1 MPKTHTDLLSPSL
14 MLFVAVT
21 AWFVLWSPARPLTSP
36 DEAIYLSTSQSFL
49 SGRLS
54 VPPLPENFATKTG
67 IDGLQYPQYG
77 PGLSAVAAPWVG
89 IGEGLARVYSG
100 EGVSISPGRA
110 RLMAWWASL
119 FNGMVTALTAVLIF
133 RWACRDITDPRTALA
148 VAGGY
153 AALTGA
159 FPHGRMFFSEPLA
172 GLGILTALYILLST
186 KDGEIPRFR
195 VGLGAGALYAVA
207 VLTRLDSLAV
217 APPLFL
223 IAALPRPEPGES
235 GSSFRIESRITK
247 RRLLGFM
254 IPLLVAGALLACYN
268 YVRFGTPFSTGY
280 EDQTEGIKFSTP
292 LLIGL
297 HGFLFSAGRSL
308 FVFSPIL
315 VLAPVG
321 FALMWRKDRLSVV
334 ALLSTSGF
342 LLLAMSLWQNW
353 AGGWDWGPR
362 HLLQILPMLTLALAA
377 CPWGRWW
384 AHPAKRAAVVALAL
398 VSFCVQLLGVLV
410 DAVEVIQAMDVDPW
424 ALQFMVYDPLRGP
437 PVEHFRAL
445 ATLPPNLMW
454 LELLRHG
461 SGWCLVGVAP
471 LITFVGALA
480 FLRRWWHSAPVADPA
495 PLDTKPSPVA

>member
-1 MPKTHTDLLSPSL
+1 MPRTSSHLFSPTIA
-14 MLFVAVT
+14 LFVTVM
-21 AWFVLWSPARPLTSP
+21 AWFVLWSPSRPLTSP

-67 IDGLQYPQYG
+67 VDGLQYPQYG
-77 PGLSAVAAPWVG
+77 PGLSALAAPWVG
-89 IGEGLARVYSG
+89 IGEGLARVYFG
-100 EGVSISPGRA
+100 GTVSISPERA
-110 RLMAWWASL
+110 RFVAWWASL

-133 RWACRDITDPRTALA
+133 RWACRDSTDRRTALV
-148 VAGGY
+148 VAGIY

-172 GLGILTALYILLST
+172 GLCILSALYFLLST
-186 KDGEIPRFR
+186 QDGDIPRFR
-195 VGLGAGALYAVA
+195 LGLGAGALYALA

-247 RRLLGFM
+247 RRLLGFAV
-254 IPLLVAGALLACYN
+254 PLLVAGALLAYYN
-268 YVRFGTPFSTGY
+268 HVRFGTPFSTGY

-292 LLIGL
+292 LPIGL

-308 FVFSPIL
+308 FVYSPIL

-334 ALLSTSGF
+334 ALLSTAGF

-362 HLLQILPMLTLALAA
+362 HLFQILPMLTLALAA

-384 AHPAKRAAVVALAL
+384 AHPAKRAVLVVLVL
-398 VSFCVQLLGVLV
+398 VSFSVQLLGVLV
-410 DAVEVIQAMDVDPW
+410 DAVEVIQAMEVADPW

-445 ATLPPNLMW
+445 ATFPPNLIW

-480 FLRRWWHSAPVADPA
+480 FLRRWWRSERGAIS
-495 PLDTKPSPVA
+495 TNS